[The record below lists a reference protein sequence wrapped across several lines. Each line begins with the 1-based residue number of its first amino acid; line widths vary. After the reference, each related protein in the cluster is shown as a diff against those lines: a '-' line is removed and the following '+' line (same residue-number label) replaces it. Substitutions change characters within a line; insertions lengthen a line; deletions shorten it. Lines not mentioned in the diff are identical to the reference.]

1 MAEKAITFLGLGGEG
16 AKTASSLF
24 ARAAFEQGNQSQAS
38 PQFGAERRNAPV
50 KSFARVSDQKIWE
63 RGQIVKADI
72 VIVLNTTLFEKI
84 DVLFGLK
91 ESGLLIVNSRAGS
104 AIDLIVNSRNEFS
117 IDVKAKMARV
127 VFVDATGIAMKHIK
141 KPIPSTAILGAL
153 AKHIDPKIVDMDHLC
168 AVIRE
173 QFGEGNVK
181 AAEEC
186 YKVA

>member
-50 KSFARVSDQKIWE
+50 KSFTRVSDQKIWE
-63 RGQIVKADI
+63 RGQIIKADI

-91 ESGLLIVNSRAGS
+91 EGGL
-104 AIDLIVNSRNEFS
+104 LIVNSRNEFS
-117 IDVKAKMARV
+117 IDVKAKMAGV
-127 VFVDATGIAMKHIK
+127 VFVDATGIATKHIK

-153 AKHIDPKIVDMDHLC
+153 AKYIDPKIVDMDHLR